1 MERTIPKDT
10 DKNIERPAAY
20 LDPATDA
27 EDLRHNPLPAS
38 LPRLPGVFLLVV
50 LGLGFGAALVTPETF
65 RWPRE
70 GSFLRGE
77 QAARYEKAFNE
88 ALPFRDAAI
97 ATWGVL
103 EYTLF
108 HEGREGVVVGQQGWL
123 FTGEEVAFYEDA
135 AAETARKLAYVKKV
149 QAELA
154 AKGVTLI
161 VGLVPDKSRV
171 YPEFVGRTLPSYTK
185 NRYESFRRSLTQAG
199 ITAPDLLTP
208 LISAKEKTQVYL
220 RTDTHWTPAGAEVAA
235 DALAEAAR
243 RADVGGLFESK
254 YETTVNGRTQHKGDL
269 LNFLPLGV
277 LQGRLGP
284 APDTLETRQ
293 TRALNSSAGGLF
305 GVQTVPVTLV
315 GTSYSADERWNF
327 AGALQQALSADVLDV
342 ATEGQ
347 GPLPPMR
354 DYLQSSELRDAPP
367 QLVVWE
373 IPERYLP
380 MPEAP

>member
-1 MERTIPKDT
+1 MERTIPKDA
-10 DKNIERPAAY
+10 ERPVTHS
-20 LDPATDA
+20 DPATDI
-27 EDLRHNPLPAS
+27 EDVRHNPLPAS

-50 LGLGFGAALVTPETF
+50 LGLGLGAALLTPETF

-77 QAARYEKAFNE
+77 QAARYETAFSE

-235 DALAEAAR
+235 DTLAKAVHQAN
-243 RADVGGLFESK
+243 VTGLFESQ
-254 YETTVNGRTQHKGDL
+254 YETTRTGETQHKGDL

-315 GTSYSADERWNF
+315 GTSYSADTRWNF
-327 AGALQQALSADVLDV
+327 AGALQQALGADVLDV
-342 ATEGQ
+342 ATEGR

-380 MPEAP
+380 LPEAP

>member
-1 MERTIPKDT
+1 MERTIPKDA
-10 DKNIERPAAY
+10 ERPVIHS
-20 LDPATDA
+20 DPATDA

-77 QAARYEKAFNE
+77 QAARYETAFSE

-135 AAETARKLAYVKKV
+135 AAETAHKLSYIKKV

-185 NRYESFRRSLTQAG
+185 NRYESFRSALTQAG
-199 ITAPDLLTP
+199 VTAPDLLTP
-208 LISAKEKTQVYL
+208 LTNAKKQAQVYL

-235 DALAEAAR
+235 DTLAEAAR

-277 LQGRLGP
+277 LQRLGP

-293 TRALNSSAGGLF
+293 TRALSSSAGGLF
-305 GVQTVPVTLV
+305 GAQAVPVILV

-327 AGALQQALSADVLDV
+327 AGALQQALGADVLDV

>member
-1 MERTIPKDT
+1 MERTIPQGA
-10 DKNIERPAAY
+10 ERPVTHP
-20 LDPATDA
+20 DPATDV

-38 LPRLPGVFLLVV
+38 LPRLPGIFLLVV
-50 LGLGFGAALVTPETF
+50 LALGLGAALLTPETF

-103 EYTLF
+103 EYGLF
-108 HEGREGVVVGQQGWL
+108 HEGRQGVVVGRKGWL
-123 FTGEEVAFYEDA
+123 FTGEEVAFYENA
-135 AAETARKLAYVKKV
+135 AAETARKLAYIKKV

-154 AKGVTLI
+154 EKGVTLI

-171 YPEFVGRTLPSYTK
+171 YPEFVGRTLPSYTED
-185 NRYESFRRSLTQAG
+185 RYKSFRRSLTQAT
-199 ITAPDLLTP
+199 IIAPDLLTP
-208 LISAKEKTQVYL
+208 LTHAKEKTQVYL

-235 DALAEAAR
+235 DTLAKAVR
-243 RADVGGLFESK
+243 RTDVTGLFESRYK
-254 YETTVNGRTQHKGDL
+254 TASTGQTQHQGDL

-277 LQGRLGP
+277 LQDRLGP
-284 APDTLETRQ
+284 APDMLETRQ
-293 TRALNSSAGGLF
+293 TRALSSSAGRLF
-305 GVQTVPVTLV
+305 GAQTVPVTLV

-327 AGALQQALSADVLDV
+327 AGALQQALGADVLDV

-354 DYLQSSELRDAPP
+354 DYLKSSELRDAPP
-367 QLVVWE
+367 KLVVWE

-380 MPEAP
+380 LPEAP

>member
-1 MERTIPKDT
+1 MDQDLT
-10 DKNIERPAAY
+10 RPTGTENAA
-20 LDPATDA
+20 A
-27 EDLRHNPLPAS
+27 ETHGASADHRSPENPLPKT
-38 LPRLPGVFLLVV
+38 LGWLPGGFLLTVLI
-50 LGLGFGAALVTPETF
+50 LGLAAALVTPETF
-65 RWPRE
+65 RWPRN

-88 ALPFRDAAI
+88 ALPFRNAAI

-123 FTGEEVAFYEDA
+123 FTGEEVAFYGDA
-135 AAETARKLAYVKKV
+135 EAETARKLAYIKKV

-154 AKGVTLI
+154 AKGVTLV

-171 YPEFVGRTLPSYTK
+171 YPEFVGRDLPSYTED
-185 NRYESFRRSLTQAG
+185 RYERFRRALTQAG
-199 ITAPDLLTP
+199 ISAPDLLTP
-208 LISAKEKTQVYL
+208 LTNAKEKTQVYL

-235 DALAEAAR
+235 VTLAKAAR
-243 RADVGGLFESK
+243 QADVTGLFDSR
-254 YETTVNGRTQHKGDL
+254 YETARTGQTQHQGDL

-277 LQGRLGP
+277 LQSLGP
-284 APDTLETRQ
+284 APDTLETRE
-293 TRALNSSAGGLF
+293 TRALSSSAGGLF
-305 GVQTVPVTLV
+305 SAQTVPVTLV
-315 GTSYSADERWNF
+315 GTSYSAEERWNF
-327 AGALQQALSADVLDV
+327 AGALEQALGADVLDV

-354 DYLQSSELRDAPP
+354 DYLKSPELKDAPP
-367 QLVVWE
+367 KLVVWE